1 MPLYWVWVDHTW
13 EDETILGAFEMK
25 IDHKFEVDEETLKA
39 FETTEKLLK
48 DMNPKD
54 RLDYF
59 EMSANILGD
68 IQGQSTYIAK
78 VLSRD
83 DIMVSMTEKQYEFL
97 FEGLR
102 EIALS
107 LTDLNKAF
115 AKKVPT
121 LTEEV
126 KRARHPKSS
135 LVS

>member
-1 MPLYWVWVDHTW
+1 
-13 EDETILGAFEMK
+13 MK
-25 IDHKFEVDEETLKA
+25 AQYKVEVDEEVIKA
-39 FETTEKLLK
+39 FEVTEKLLK

-68 IQGQSTYIAK
+68 IQGQSSHIAK

-126 KRARHPKSS
+126 KRARHPSKPQM
-135 LVS
+135 VS